1 MVRSP
6 HGFLIASIADRLSDG
21 PFHITPVLCELI
33 GGELRH
39 RVYYT
44 LLKFGASVLTLG
56 RGKCC
61 GFFVNFLYQK
71 KEFVCRFQQRLSAM
85 WKSSD
90 QDGFLGEKHGGNRS
104 LDMDIVL
111 IWKTV

>member
-61 GFFVNFLYQK
+61 GFFVNFLYQE
-71 KEFVCRFQQRLSAM
+71 KEFVCRFQQRLRVQCGKAVTRM
-85 WKSSD
+85 AFMVKNMEETDHWTWT
-90 QDGFLGEKHGGNRS
+90 LC
-104 LDMDIVL
+104 
-111 IWKTV
+111 